1 MTVYKYFL
9 KISWK
14 NRFAIV
20 LYVILFFVIVIINS
34 TDLSP
39 EDFELAFKENKLNV
53 GVIDK
58 ENSDLSNGLVEYIRS
73 KNNIIE
79 TKDDEIFIEDQIF
92 MGIADGVIIIPPG
105 FDESVVSQGPA
116 PALTLYTDDMN
127 PKSVQ
132 IGSQINKYLALANIS
147 YENGSYNLDK
157 VANALQESAKVTFT
171 DDNGEVESKVR
182 DLVNLYFNLAGYAII
197 AIYIMV
203 IGLVMSEINKE
214 QIVNRRNVSS
224 IKLVKY
230 NMQILLG
237 QLTLAGLTTLIFLV
251 GFVVWKGTYIELI
264 NYDKYIVNI
273 IVFSVSILSLTFLV
287 TNITNNKY
295 AIMAIATVLSLGISF
310 ISGVMVPQDLL
321 GENVLSIAKFFPVY
335 YFVKANN
342 ANTSSLL
349 GVSGELLMMTLF
361 SLVFLLMGIIM
372 SKGLSGGRNS

>member
-116 PALTLYTDDMN
+116 LTLYTDDRN

-230 NMQILLG
+230 NLQILLG